1 MSKYRPISVEVA
13 APTTSG
19 TAITVSDAN
28 VVRATNTAG
37 ATAYLVSLVNDSDV
51 VVSSMTLVPLEV
63 ALIDKPKG
71 WKVFAANASVR
82 LVSVTYPS

>member
-37 ATAYLVSLVNDSDV
+37 ATSYLISLINEADV

-71 WKVFAANASVR
+71 WKVFAANTSVK

>member
-13 APTTSG
+13 APITSG
-19 TAITVSDAN
+19 AAITVSDAN

-37 ATAYLVSLVNDSDV
+37 TTPYLVSLVNDADE

-71 WKVFAANASVR
+71 WKVFAANASVK

>member
-1 MSKYRPISVEVA
+1 MSKYRPISIEVA
-13 APTTSG
+13 APVTAG
-19 TAITVSDAN
+19 AAITVSDAN

-37 ATAYLVSLVNDSDV
+37 ATTYLVSLVNDSDV

-71 WKVFAANASVR
+71 WKVFAANTAVK
-82 LVSVTYPS
+82 LVSVSYPS